1 MATII
6 YKTSKA
12 RCVSDMSSDVLKYK
26 KLRFSGRQIIYLCI
40 FSILI
45 LAIYRLKSLWYDDI
59 LQNLKILQEQKVNPP
74 FSNKISNSCFGIENL
89 SELVR
94 ILDDPTKALSGTR
107 NNIDCMKTPKLLDL
121 IFDVDSSNETTQLKI
136 PSKQLKRL
144 ITQIWLNNDSS
155 LYKQFLS
162 QKTVTLTNRWT
173 YETTGINPL
182 RALRPRQIQNLDSL
196 NFTLDLIKTSQ
207 SGCNF
212 CNKDY
217 TTMDSFGRIEVNGSR
232 SNMYS
237 AHNSFQYTDPV
248 GLFIP
253 EDIHNWMQV
262 R

>member
-1 MATII
+1 MVSII
-6 YKTSKA
+6 HKTSKA
-12 RCVSDMSSDVLKYK
+12 RYVSDMSSVVLKYK

-94 ILDDPTKALSGTR
+94 ILDDPTKALNGTR

-196 NFTLDLIKTSQ
+196 NFTLDLIKSSQ

-262 R
+262 G